1 MILHYIKI
9 AIRNLKKYPVQTTI
23 STISMAVG
31 IALIAIMMSAANEF
45 FEISIE
51 NNPEFRKIHY
61 ITPCYSEGNYNIDP
75 ALLSKF
81 ENREFKTIEKY
92 CIKPPCIYY
101 CPLVIVDNDG
111 EEKTAF
117 GHATA
122 IRQEFLDFLY
132 LKSAV
137 TGDFLKPLDDNTVII
152 SESFAQRVFGTIN
165 VIGKSISFNPRTLSN
180 DESFDES
187 SITSEHKMFTICDVA
202 RINMIDELQDFEL
215 IFKTEVPLF
224 LNYCYKIYIIPSEGN
239 QYNELCKEIQPAF
252 EEFGINAEI
261 GYLPWDI
268 HGSNENIDPVLGIK
282 ILLIGFAI
290 FIFISPFLGYL
301 RMQLQLFW
309 LRQREIALRNVVGGK
324 TSSLVALFFTEICL
338 VLMISGGLA
347 IAFSSIL
354 SSELISSSSY
364 LLHKDNLL
372 WRMSDLELNI
382 GIVLLCTLILCL
394 IIVSIAVYYIRKSQ
408 TCLALQMKPSKN
420 HRVRR
425 ISLGIQMIFSILF
438 ISITIFLGVLKIPDY
453 IRTANG
459 FIDTEKMQECFEVG
473 LSGTEQMIMDKSSR
487 LRNVKEAEAIIPYTF
502 FTLYYG
508 DLDKRPEYMVKNEKY
523 TTSILFQEN
532 DEFTNYMEMKVTP
545 VEHSANRENT
555 IYVEE
560 DIYQTLTENGSRPA
574 PTIELFGEMVSVAG
588 TFKQFPTSRHR
599 SSYLYFIWNRD
610 PYTLNIPEHKPGDT
624 LAFDTP
630 RSRTFLV
637 KARRGHE
644 SEVAEQLREI
654 RDDGITQ
661 PLLAPVEQYKNLH
674 DNTGG
679 IFEIIIT
686 LVYLMTFINI
696 TSTCSALYSAVS
708 LDVRH
713 RRKEVAL
720 RKINGATAKDI
731 LKLFAKEYVILLIVC
746 SLIAALIELT
756 LVLQTDQPTILT
768 IQLTL
773 AVVVTFLIVV
783 LIIAIIT
790 ALTVGWKIREI
801 MYMNPVEGLKK

>member
-1 MILHYIKI
+1 
-9 AIRNLKKYPVQTTI
+9 
-23 STISMAVG
+23 
-31 IALIAIMMSAANEF
+31 
-45 FEISIE
+45 
-51 NNPEFRKIHY
+51 
-61 ITPCYSEGNYNIDP
+61 
-75 ALLSKF
+75 
-81 ENREFKTIEKY
+81 
-92 CIKPPCIYY
+92 
-101 CPLVIVDNDG
+101 
-111 EEKTAF
+111 
-117 GHATA
+117 
-122 IRQEFLDFLY
+122 
-132 LKSAV
+132 
-137 TGDFLKPLDDNTVII
+137 
-152 SESFAQRVFGTIN
+152 
-165 VIGKSISFNPRTLSN
+165 
-180 DESFDES
+180 
-187 SITSEHKMFTICDVA
+187 
-202 RINMIDELQDFEL
+202 
-215 IFKTEVPLF
+215 
-224 LNYCYKIYIIPSEGN
+224 
-239 QYNELCKEIQPAF
+239 
-252 EEFGINAEI
+252 
-261 GYLPWDI
+261 
-268 HGSNENIDPVLGIK
+268 
-282 ILLIGFAI
+282 
-290 FIFISPFLGYL
+290 
-301 RMQLQLFW
+301 
-309 LRQREIALRNVVGGK
+309 
-324 TSSLVALFFTEICL
+324 
-338 VLMISGGLA
+338 
-347 IAFSSIL
+347 
-354 SSELISSSSY
+354 
-364 LLHKDNLL
+364 
-372 WRMSDLELNI
+372 
-382 GIVLLCTLILCL
+382 
-394 IIVSIAVYYIRKSQ
+394 
-408 TCLALQMKPSKN
+408 
-420 HRVRR
+420 
-425 ISLGIQMIFSILF
+425 
-438 ISITIFLGVLKIPDY
+438 
-453 IRTANG
+453 
-459 FIDTEKMQECFEVG
+459 
-473 LSGTEQMIMDKSSR
+473 
-487 LRNVKEAEAIIPYTF
+487 
-502 FTLYYG
+502 
-508 DLDKRPEYMVKNEKY
+508 MVKNEKY

-731 LKLFAKEYVILLIVC
+731 LKLFAIHC
-746 SLIAALIELT
+746 R
-756 LVLQTDQPTILT
+756 VLQTYQSTILT

-801 MYMNPVEGLKK
+801 MYMNTVEGLKK